1 MLSAFW
7 VDSER
12 CNDHV
17 RFSVDHFTDHTVP
30 LLAVTTI
37 SLQKGQTSVLNV
49 GCCATSDVEMCLCM
63 VCVNKI

>member
-37 SLQKGQTSVLNV
+37 SLQKGRTTVFNI
-49 GCCATSDVEMCLCM
+49 GCCATFDAEMFLCM
-63 VCVNKI
+63 ICVNTI